1 MFASAV
7 AVSLGVATAV
17 VVASGDEHFD
27 CAMEHFAA
35 AVAADELVTVVV
47 AEVVGLSFVGA
58 AIFAEAVLSVVSVT
72 VAAIA
77 PAAVAMRELA
87 SVAEDAGDGDDCVLT
102 PVVH

>member
-27 CAMEHFAA
+27 CAMEHFA